1 MRYSVQPRDITLVKG
16 YGFLFFAKNMGKKI
30 SKNIS
35 KSLSDK
41 YNQKLLDHA
50 KQSATNA
57 LKTNSKNVIRKIV
70 EATGDLIDN
79 KTANK
84 VTKISKTSQQN
95 NSEIVTN
102 KLNKEI
108 PKKTYICDALHDL
121 GSITVAFAWSFERI
135 RMHANSFST
144 LMSFLSVCMS

>member
-41 YNQKLLDHA
+41 YSQKLLDHA

-108 PKKTYICDALHDL
+108 PKKHIYVMRCTIWDQSLSRLHGRSNAYECML
-121 GSITVAFAWSFERI
+121 TVFLPSCRFYPFA
-135 RMHANSFST
+135 
-144 LMSFLSVCMS
+144 